1 MCDEKDFDGF
11 MLNDSNSHDMVS
23 DLTRAP
29 RGRDS
34 HEVMASIDTE
44 GDIPNHIIADITE
57 DGAWICA
64 SMSDSIVLQE
74 WV

>member
-1 MCDEKDFDGF
+1 
-11 MLNDSNSHDMVS
+11 MVS

-29 RGRDS
+29 RGRDG

-44 GDIPNHIIADITE
+44 GEIPNLIIADITE

>member
-1 MCDEKDFDGF
+1 
-11 MLNDSNSHDMVS
+11 MVS

-44 GDIPNHIIADITE
+44 GDIPNLIIADITE